1 MEISIV
7 SVTEPMGT
15 PRGSNAKMVATIIVV
30 VAFIA
35 GLLVG
40 AVSDRIWLF
49 RHGGGPERHRGNGLM
64 ADRIVDR
71 LTHEL
76 NLNAAQKEQVATI
89 VAAHGK
95 RIEGVWSNVR
105 PQIRQEIDATNR
117 EISTVLTPEQREKFE
132 KLRMKL
138 GPRRGPGGPG
148 GGPPGPPPE

>member
-7 SVTEPMGT
+7 SVTEPMEA
-15 PRGSNAKMVATIIVV
+15 PRASNAKAVATIIVV

-40 AVSDRIWLF
+40 AVADRIWLF
-49 RHGGGPERHRGNGLM
+49 RHGGGPERHRGMM
-64 ADRIVDR
+64 AERIVER
-71 LTHEL
+71 LSHEL
-76 NLNAAQKEQVATI
+76 DLNAQQKQQVATI
-89 VAAHGK
+89 VAGHGK
-95 RIEGVWSNVR
+95 RIEAVWSNVR

-117 EISTVLTPEQREKFE
+117 EIATVLTPQQREKFE